1 MFRISFFNLPYP
13 DALHVFIDLG
23 LDLFLSLEI
32 ISSYNDEDIYLFDN
46 ANRLVKVCTSRNLWG
61 DMNFLKKVD
70 IFEFT
75 PVEKKCFFR

>member
-46 ANRLVKVCTSRNLWG
+46 ANRLVKFCTSRHLLG
-61 DMNFLKKVD
+61 DINFLKKVD

-75 PVEKKCFFR
+75 LVEKKCFFC